1 MRRTGFIMAAVLLF
15 AASAHGGSL
24 SCCGGSTDAGS
35 TGGGTTV
42 PEVEQHSHSFF
53 AHPAG
58 LGPGDQYHI
67 LFATSNLTRV
77 TGDTSVPPP
86 SPTEFGGIAAADWDV
101 TYHAAFAGL
110 VPGWNG
116 LDLVY
121 RSILSIDGDNAVDRL
136 SIVGPVYNTNGDLLA
151 NDAADLWDGS
161 LANPVGYDEKGI
173 LIASNTQVWTGTLI
187 IGTWSSGQSCGDW
200 DIPLSTEFGRQGNAT
215 LSNNQ
220 WIYGGLNS
228 CNNTARLYGLSPAI
242 TVPEPSTLFLT
253 ALGLLSVAGTLRV
266 PFASL
271 PSARSLATAHGVCLL
286 LVVCRPPVRWQSR
299 STLSNVRIAGYDNSG
314 DDYVVPG
321 HGTRSVPATIR

>member
-1 MRRTGFIMAAVLLF
+1 MAVVLLF
-15 AASAHGGSL
+15 AASADGGSL

-67 LFATSNLTRV
+67 LFATSTVAYV
-77 TGDTSVPPP
+77 TNDTSVPPP
-86 SPTEFGGIAAADWDV
+86 TPAEFGGIDAADWIV
-101 TYHAAFAGL
+101 TYRAAFAGL

-161 LANPVGYDEKGI
+161 LVNPVGYNEKGE
-173 LIASNTQVWTGTLI
+173 LIASNTQVWTGTGMF
-187 IGTWSSGQSCGDW
+187 GTWASGESCGDW
-200 DIPLSTEFGRQGNAT
+200 DIPPFHGVRWTGQRNPVEQPVDLRRVELLQHHGPALRPQPGDHGPRTVHVVPHRPGPFVRSRHTPCAVR
-215 LSNNQ
+215 
-220 WIYGGLNS
+220 
-228 CNNTARLYGLSPAI
+228 LSPI
-242 TVPEPSTLFLT
+242 
-253 ALGLLSVAGTLRV
+253 R
-266 PFASL
+266 PFA
-271 PSARSLATAHGVCLL
+271 
-286 LVVCRPPVRWQSR
+286 
-299 STLSNVRIAGYDNSG
+299 
-314 DDYVVPG
+314 G
-321 HGTRSVPATIR
+321 HGTRSVPATCRVPSSRSLAKPFDPFQCQDRRL